1 MRLASLFFC
10 LVDFTNKKLCVIIF
24 LGDGFMIENELK
36 ILEVDK
42 NEFIKKIKSM
52 GAETVFENLKQCRYV
67 YDIDSNDKNKWIRL
81 RTNGLVST
89 LTIKKILD
97 TSKIDGTEE
106 HEVEV
111 SNFEE
116 TNKML
121 NIMGFKARSYQE
133 NLRSFY
139 KLDDVEISVD
149 SWPLIPT
156 YAEIEGK
163 NVDDV
168 LKLTEKLNID
178 KSKITTKDVTS
189 IYNDFYGIDL
199 LKIENLKLD

>member
-1 MRLASLFFC
+1 
-10 LVDFTNKKLCVIIF
+10 
-24 LGDGFMIENELK
+24 MIENELK

>member
-1 MRLASLFFC
+1 
-10 LVDFTNKKLCVIIF
+10 
-24 LGDGFMIENELK
+24 MIENELK

-42 NEFIKKIKSM
+42 NEFVKKIQSM
-52 GAETVFENLKQCRYV
+52 GAVTVFEHLKQCRYV
-67 YDIDSNDKNKWIRL
+67 YDIDPNDKSKWIRL

-97 TSKIDGTEE
+97 TSKVDGTEE
-106 HEVEV
+106 YEVEV
-111 SNFEE
+111 SDFEE
-116 TNKML
+116 TNKIL
-121 NIMGFKARSYQE
+121 NILGFKARSYQE

-139 KLDDVEISVD
+139 KLDGVEISVD

-163 NVDDV
+163 NVDAV

-189 IYNDFYGIDL
+189 IYNDFYEIDL
-199 LKIENLKLD
+199 LKIKNLKLDSTKNV